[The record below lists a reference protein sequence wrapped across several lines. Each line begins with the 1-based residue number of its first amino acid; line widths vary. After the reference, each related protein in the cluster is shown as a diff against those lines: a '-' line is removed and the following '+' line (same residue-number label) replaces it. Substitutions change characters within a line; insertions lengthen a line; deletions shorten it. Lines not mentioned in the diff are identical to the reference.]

1 MDGMATVIPKR
12 ENLKIVSVKQ
22 LDKDAIVICHDNVV
36 RIVTQ
41 QGKLRD
47 TKKQVSDFQFNFK
60 IDSIVCLHDSILAFH
75 KHGMQ
80 GRSFKNGD
88 ITQEITDEMRTYSLL
103 GSDK

>member
-60 IDSIVCLHDSILAFH
+60 IDSIGNEKKIFSKECMNETNVYLFFS
-75 KHGMQ
+75 
-80 GRSFKNGD
+80 
-88 ITQEITDEMRTYSLL
+88 YSLFT
-103 GSDK
+103 